1 MACARCSS
9 LRSKRASKGYLTI
22 HCCRVMQPQN
32 CTSSVNLECF
42 PVSMCDRTCCAAITG
57 EVRAQIRSSRGAGL
71 EVLKVL
77 LYAFFI
83 NQLCKSLWTSRTMR
97 RITMTALT
105 RHCIAVHRAR
115 TGVVRVNTLH
125 AAQIHDLQLT
135 KKKQL
140 RLI

>member
-1 MACARCSS
+1 MEV
-9 LRSKRASKGYLTI
+9 SKL
-22 HCCRVMQPQN
+22 
-32 CTSSVNLECF
+32 
-42 PVSMCDRTCCAAITG
+42 
-57 EVRAQIRSSRGAGL
+57 
-71 EVLKVL
+71 L

-83 NQLCKSLWTSRTMR
+83 NHVCKSLSTSRAMT
-97 RITMTALT
+97 RITTTALT

-115 TGVVRVNTLH
+115 TRVARVNKLH